1 MEWSAL
7 GLGPGETAVVD
18 RLPPAISE
26 RKRVSSVATLFAVL
40 GRPFLA
46 PAEPLCHI
54 CDGRYVTFQMAEVVM
69 SRQTLADIV
78 MLTTRLRAAP
88 VPA

>member
-1 MEWSAL
+1 
-7 GLGPGETAVVD
+7 
-18 RLPPAISE
+18 
-26 RKRVSSVATLFAVL
+26 
-40 GRPFLA
+40 
-46 PAEPLCHI
+46 LCHI